1 MKKHW
6 VKEAEKYELIIKYR
20 MYVMDVEKDAD
31 IIKQVIA
38 SVSV

>member
-20 MYVMDVEKDAD
+20 MYVMDVEKDVE
-31 IIKQVIA
+31 IIKQVISGF
-38 SVSV
+38 SV